1 MQVDNLF
8 KRWIEIPESA
18 DLDDVRR
25 DIIVEIAAVL
35 FVIGWVVAIGAY
47 GGSLKYLW
55 VAMLVSLGA
64 VGSFALRHN
73 HLRSALFLLIGSV
86 LSAIACL
93 KWIDASTPAQYYF
106 PIVVVISSVLVS
118 YWQLFG
124 VATLTATVCG
134 ILGIVQGADTFEQ
147 NQIVMPILIIYLT
160 AFAAWLG
167 SRQVN
172 LSLLWLQN
180 SYTRARDL
188 LDQLRGE
195 RASLAR
201 TLKMLE
207 DAYDRIEKM
216 NYALIEAQS
225 VAEQARQIKAEFAAN
240 VSHELRTPINIITG
254 FSETMANA
262 PETYSEV
269 TWSPALRSDIEQ
281 IYQSSKHLSSLIDDI
296 LDLSALDARKLGMT
310 IIDADI
316 RTVIHDAMNVVSN
329 LYRAKNLYLEMN
341 IDTDLP
347 KLRIDAVRVRQVLI
361 NLLTNASRFTQTGGV
376 TISAKQLDDV
386 IRVAVTDT
394 GVGIAPENVHK
405 VFEDFGQID
414 GSTSREHDGT
424 GLGVPLSKRLVELHG
439 GQMWLESQPNLGTTF
454 YFTLPIAPQNI
465 VRTERT
471 GEYRVPMS
479 GYRKTLLVIEPDS
492 LVLRLLQR
500 HLSAYDLI
508 EVKQRNDLQSLIEEH
523 QPIAL
528 LVDSHV
534 PVDFLAPAHLPILS
548 ASLPGSLSSA
558 QTLGIANFLLKPVSR
573 EELLDAI
580 ATLGHPIQNVLV
592 VDNEIQLVELFSRML
607 QSAGETYRP
616 IKAFGGQ
623 EALER
628 LRNESVDLVLLD
640 LLMPEVDGL
649 VVLRAM
655 KEDTVLSQIPVIV
668 ISAQYPETAETEN
681 GLDIH
686 LMRASNGSVT
696 DTLNL
701 VQTLVAALPPTIKT

>member
-1 MQVDNLF
+1 MQVDNLY
-8 KRWIEIPESA
+8 KRWVEIPESA

-35 FVIGWVVAIGAY
+35 FIIGWVIAIGAY

-55 VAMLVSLGA
+55 IAILVSLGA
-64 VGSFALRHN
+64 VGSFALRHD
-73 HLRSALFLLIGSV
+73 HLRPALLLLIGSV
-86 LSAIACL
+86 LGAIACL
-93 KWIDASTPAQYYF
+93 KWIEPSSPAQYYF

-118 YWQLFG
+118 NVQLFG
-124 VATLTATVCG
+124 VATLAALTCG
-134 ILGIVQGADTFEQ
+134 FIGVAQGADPFEQ

-262 PETYSEV
+262 PETYSDV
-269 TWSPALRSDIEQ
+269 AWSPALRSDIEQ

-310 IIDADI
+310 ITDVDI

-329 LYRAKNLYLEMN
+329 LYRAKNLYLDMK
-341 IDTDLP
+341 IDADMP
-347 KLRIDAVRVRQVLI
+347 MLRIDAVRVRQVLI

-376 TISAKQLDDV
+376 TISAKQMDDV
-386 IRVAVTDT
+386 VRVAVTDT

-439 GQMWLESQPNLGTTF
+439 GQMWLESQLNLGTTF

-465 VRTERT
+465 ARTERI
-471 GEYRVPMS
+471 GEYRIPAS
-479 GYRKTLLVIEPDS
+479 GYRKTLLAIEPDP

-500 HLSAYDLI
+500 HLSAYDII
-508 EVKQRNDLQSLIEEH
+508 EVKQRNDSQALVEEH
-523 QPIAL
+523 LPIAL
-528 LVDSHV
+528 LIDSHAHI
-534 PVDFLAPAHLPILS
+534 DFSPPSHLPILS
-548 ASLPGSLSSA
+548 VSLPGSLSSA
-558 QTLGIANFLLKPVSR
+558 QSLGIANFLLKPVSR
-573 EELLDAI
+573 EELLGAI
-580 ATLGHPIQNVLV
+580 VALERPIQNVLV
-592 VDNEIQLVELFSRML
+592 VDNEVQLVELFSRML

-649 VVLRAM
+649 AVLRAM
-655 KEDTVLSQIPVIV
+655 KEDAALSQIPVIV
-668 ISAQYPETAETEN
+668 ISAQYPETAESES

-686 LMRASNGSVT
+686 LVRASNGSVA

-701 VQTLVAALPPTIKT
+701 VQTLVAALPPAIKT